1 MYICLL
7 LRTSEI
13 TDFRETWYIH
23 HANTNW
29 TNFIFSKCIPWII
42 PTWWSYK
49 YSLLKFYVTRDFPK
63 VCKYCKGNFC
73 MLCKQYCGI
82 FKTVHRFWFHG
93 DNWWRIWARG
103 FFLIIIILYGDI
115 QGWPADH
122 CATWKVALGSII
134 LGKRQDEGVKHFDD
148 CP

>member
-1 MYICLL
+1 VAFSKLYTGFDFMG
-7 LRTSEI
+7 I
-13 TDFRETWYIH
+13 TDEEFELG
-23 HANTNW
+23 
-29 TNFIFSKCIPWII
+29 F
-42 PTWWSYK
+42 
-49 YSLLKFYVTRDFPK
+49 
-63 VCKYCKGNFC
+63 
-73 MLCKQYCGI
+73 
-82 FKTVHRFWFHG
+82 
-93 DNWWRIWARG
+93 